1 MLIKEECKMLK
12 RLLNICCGLVLL
24 TSLLALSL
32 SAGCQEARQQQVP
45 TTFETAAHQT
55 DIIMS
60 DYASAAVNA
69 AGSLE
74 AWMQV
79 RQMQVNCVVTL
90 YQPDGSYYLTSQRH
104 KILPW
109 SNAIQI
115 RANEPQAKIFWQL
128 SDNQF
133 TTPQGS
139 AVIDAMPEAITSD
152 FYARAL
158 RDIVTAPIRLLDAQ
172 AEFIKTPDRVHREG
186 LWYKPIGQ
194 TGRYGDSVAS
204 QVLRRWS
211 SIVFYQNS
219 ETSLVDMLWFVDVQS
234 ETYLAVR
241 GYDYHQF
248 EETGIRVPA
257 KVEIFE
263 TDANGVFQNRLAK
276 IDYK

>member
-1 MLIKEECKMLK
+1 MLK

-24 TSLLALSL
+24 TSLLSLSL

-158 RDIVTAPIRLLDAQ
+158 RDIVTAPIRLDESNPPYQSHRFCWCCNPCLQRNCAR
-172 AEFIKTPDRVHREG
+172 RVFSSLNVAG
-186 LWYKPIGQ
+186 LQHQP
-194 TGRYGDSVAS
+194 VA
-204 QVLRRWS
+204 
-211 SIVFYQNS
+211 
-219 ETSLVDMLWFVDVQS
+219 
-234 ETYLAVR
+234 
-241 GYDYHQF
+241 
-248 EETGIRVPA
+248 
-257 KVEIFE
+257 
-263 TDANGVFQNRLAK
+263 
-276 IDYK
+276 